1 MTTRT
6 QLSTIVSPKIRQAY
20 SRLGE
25 MTGLNLTDLLTA
37 AVPLLEQHFRQA
49 GLVAGYVQ
57 LARWGDL
64 DSMSHCPE
72 CDQPFG
78 DLPWVAVRANGDAD
92 PPVCGRC
99 ATSE

>member
-1 MTTRT
+1 MRT
-6 QLSTIVSPKIRQAY
+6 QLSSIVSPETREAY
-20 SRLGE
+20 TRLAKT
-25 MTGLNLTDLLTA
+25 TGLGINDLMTA
-37 AVPLLEQHFRQA
+37 AVPLLERHFGQA
-49 GLVAGYVQ
+49 DLVAGYVQ

>member
-37 AVPLLEQHFRQA
+37 AVPLLERHFGQA
-49 GLVAGYVQ
+49 DLVAGYVQ

-64 DSMSHCPE
+64 DSMSHCP
-72 CDQPFG
+72 
-78 DLPWVAVRANGDAD
+78 
-92 PPVCGRC
+92 
-99 ATSE
+99 

>member
-1 MTTRT
+1 MTRT
-6 QLSTIVSPKIRQAY
+6 QLSSVVSPETREAY
-20 SRLGE
+20 NRLARE
-25 MTGLNLTDLLTA
+25 TGLGINDLMTA
-37 AVPLLEQHFRQA
+37 AVPLLERHFGRA

-64 DSMSHCPE
+64 GPASLCPE
-72 CDQPFG
+72 CGYAFEER
-78 DLPWVAVRANGDAD
+78 PWIAVRANGDIG

>member
-37 AVPLLEQHFRQA
+37 AVPLLEQHFRRA

-57 LARWGDL
+57 LDRWGDL
-64 DSMSHCPE
+64 DPTSHCPE

-78 DLPWVAVRANGDAD
+78 DLPWIAIRANGAAG
-92 PPVCGRC
+92 PPTCNRC

>member
-1 MTTRT
+1 MKT
-6 QLSTIVSPKIRQAY
+6 QLSTIVSPETRQAY

-37 AVPLLEQHFRQA
+37 AVPLLERHFGQA
-49 GLVAGYVQ
+49 ALVAGYIR
-57 LARWGDL
+57 LDRWGDL
-64 DSMSHCPE
+64 DPASHCPE

-78 DLPWVAVRANGDAD
+78 DLPWIAVRADGDVG
-92 PPVCGRC
+92 PPICSRC

>member
-49 GLVAGYVQ
+49 ELIAGYVQ

-64 DSMSHCPE
+64 DSTSHCPE
-72 CDQPFG
+72 CEQPLG
-78 DLPWVAVRANGDAD
+78 DLPWIAVRANGDIG

>member
-37 AVPLLEQHFRQA
+37 AVPLLERHFGQA
-49 GLVAGYVQ
+49 DLVAGYVQ

-78 DLPWVAVRANGDAD
+78 DLPWVAVRANGDIG
-92 PPVCGRC
+92 PPICGRC